1 VAVRLLDTNIV
12 SYLLKN
18 HPLATRY
25 RPHLAGHTLAVAFM
39 TAAELYAWGRRAR
52 WGPGRWARLDA
63 TLGGFLVIHSDD
75 ALCRQW
81 AEVRHLRAARPIDTA
96 DAWIAAAAL
105 VHGLELVTHNPA
117 DFHGI
122 PGLTVIS
129 EAP

>member
-12 SYLLKN
+12 SYLLKR
-18 HPLATRY
+18 HALATRY

-39 TAAELYAWGRRAR
+39 TVAELHDWARRSN
-52 WGPGRWARLDA
+52 WGPGRLARLDA
-63 TLGGFLVIHSDD
+63 TLRGFVVIHSDD

-81 AEVRHLRAARPIDTA
+81 AEVRHVRRTQPIDTA

-105 VHGLELVTHNPA
+105 AHGLELVTHNPS
-117 DFHGI
+117 DFQGI
-122 PGLTVIS
+122 PGLTIIS